1 MNSAF
6 TTRKHLDVHDK
17 TGSREE
23 MILKQNIKRKQNIT
37 MSYKVSLHV
46 GSNILGLHS
55 LIILA

>member
-6 TTRKHLDVHDK
+6 TTRKYLDAHDK

-23 MILKQNIKRKQNIT
+23 MILKQGIKRKQNIT
-37 MSYKVSLHV
+37 SYKISLHV

-55 LIILA
+55 LLILV